1 MNGKRLSTKEK
12 RNTNVNL
19 SYFWRGCQELNLR
32 KKIKNRCF
40 LLSFLSYEMKH
51 WGTCITQ
58 VIHVVLL
65 PHLFHLKNT
74 FKYVE
79 TFYQI
84 VMDDFDSYTFW
95 SLGPYSTHVL
105 DVFTSVYAIFCT
117 CCTSDV
123 GSSSSGVSPL

>member
-51 WGTCITQ
+51 
-58 VIHVVLL
+58 
-65 PHLFHLKNT
+65 
-74 FKYVE
+74 
-79 TFYQI
+79 
-84 VMDDFDSYTFW
+84 
-95 SLGPYSTHVL
+95 
-105 DVFTSVYAIFCT
+105 
-117 CCTSDV
+117 
-123 GSSSSGVSPL
+123 